1 MPTLLAALA
10 YGGAVTAGIG
20 FFSLSAMLIRSI
32 AKG

>member
-20 FFSLSAMLIRSI
+20 FFGLSAMMIRNI
-32 AKG
+32 TKG